1 MVRSMKAIV
10 GVVVGVV
17 ASVSACHSSA
27 PPPASPAPAATT
39 PVSTAPTAS
48 DPPAAAPSAP
58 AAKPEMLAAD
68 TPRTTVEGNRFVAP
82 TGWSI
87 AVRGPAT
94 ILTPPEEGNWIAL
107 VDVHAGDPEAALKA
121 GWAAYKPDAKWPLK
135 VSRTAPAR
143 EGWTN
148 IHTYEYQTSP
158 NERRDVEADVRNAGG
173 DRWLVTIYDMQQ
185 PVGEKRVGQVVTIFD
200 HLQPKGFE
208 RESFAGKTAHK
219 LDKARVA
226 ELGKFIEAAQQRLGV
241 PGVALGLVQDGKVVF
256 SGGFGTRALGAKAPV
271 NGDTLFMIAS
281 NTKAMT
287 TLMLAKLVDE
297 HKLTW
302 DTQVTTLLPSFKL
315 GSADTTSRVLVKH
328 LICACTGMPRQDFEW
343 LLEFKGVTPERALA
357 TLGTF
362 EPTSKFGEL
371 FQYSNS
377 MAAAGGFVG
386 GHVAFP
392 RLELGAAYDEA
403 MRTRVFEPLGMKS
416 TTFDFKRALRGNH
429 AKPYAPDIEGKP
441 ADAVMEINYAVIPLR
456 PAGAAWSSVNDVLK
470 YVQMELDNGTVG
482 GKRYID
488 KDILLARRIP
498 QISIG
503 KDVTY
508 GMGLEVDTTYAI
520 PVVHHGGSM
529 IGYKTDMMWLP
540 DHNVGAVVLTN
551 SDRGG
556 LLQYTF
562 RRKLLEVLFDGK
574 PEAEEDIASADKS
587 FRERLAAD
595 RKLFTIPADPAE
607 VAKLAPH
614 YVSEALGD
622 ITVGKAGAATTFD
635 MGEWKSEVASRR
647 NPDGSVSFVTLRP
660 GIIGFEFV
668 VGTSG
673 GKRTLITRD
682 GQHEYVF
689 TEK

>member
-1 MVRSMKAIV
+1 MRAIV
-10 GVVVGVV
+10 GAIVLVG
-17 ASVSACHSSA
+17 ACHSPT

-39 PVSTAPTAS
+39 PVTDTATAAEPSATRPGAPPPKAETLAS
-48 DPPAAAPSAP
+48 DTS
-58 AAKPEMLAAD
+58 
-68 TPRTTVEGNRFVAP
+68 RTTVEGNRFIAP
-82 TGWSI
+82 AGWSI

-121 GWAAYKPDAKWPLK
+121 GWAAYRPDAKWPLK

-148 IHTYEYQTSP
+148 VHTYEYQTSP

-173 DRWLVTIYDMQQ
+173 DRWLVALYDMQQ
-185 PVGEKRVGQVVTIFD
+185 PVGEKRIGQIVTIFD
-200 HLQPKGFE
+200 HLQPRGFE

-219 LDKARVA
+219 LDKARIA
-226 ELGKFIEAAQQRLGV
+226 ELTRFIEAAQQRLGV

-256 SGGFGTRALGAKAPV
+256 SGGFGTRDLGTRAPV
-271 NGDTLFMIAS
+271 TGDTLFMIAS

-287 TLMLAKLVDE
+287 TLMLGKLVDE

-302 DTQVTTLLPSFKL
+302 DTQVTALLPSFKL
-315 GSADTTSRVLVKH
+315 GSTDTTSRVLVKH
-328 LICACTGMPRQDFEW
+328 LICACTGMPRQDLEW
-343 LLEFKGVTPERALA
+343 LLEFKDVTPERALA
-357 TLGTF
+357 ALGAF

-371 FQYSNS
+371 YQYSNS
-377 MAAAGGFVG
+377 MAAAGGYVG

-416 TTFDFKRALRGNH
+416 TTFDFKRALRANH
-429 AKPYAPDIEGKP
+429 AMPYAPDLDGKP
-441 ADAVMEINYAVIPLR
+441 APAVMEINYAVIPLR
-456 PAGAAWSSVNDVLK
+456 PAGAAWSNVNDVLK

-488 KDILLARRIP
+488 KDTLLARRIP

-508 GMGLEVDTTYAI
+508 GMGLEVDTTYGI

-551 SDRGG
+551 YDRGG
-556 LLQYTF
+556 QLHSRF

-574 PEAEEDIASADKS
+574 PEAEEDLASADKA
-587 FRERLAAD
+587 FRDSIAAE
-595 RKLFTIPADPAE
+595 RKLLTIPADPAE
-607 VAKLAPH
+607 VARLAPH
-614 YVSEALGD
+614 YANDALGD
-622 ITVGKAGAATTFD
+622 ITVRKAGGATIFD
-635 MGEWKSEVASRR
+635 VGEWKSEVATRR
-647 NPDGSVSFVTLRP
+647 NPDGSISFITTRP
-660 GIIGFEFV
+660 SVIGFELV

-673 GKRTLITRD
+673 GKRTLTLRD

-689 TEK
+689 AEK